1 MLETKFLPFPEIK
14 TERLFLR
21 KVNEQDLQQ
30 IFLLRSDKEVMK
42 YIDKKKAENLKE
54 AEEFLKM
61 VDDSLETGNGI
72 LWGIELKENPGLL
85 MGYIC
90 YWRLVKEH
98 YRAEVGYTLLP
109 EYWNKG
115 IMTEALSEIIIFG
128 FNSMKLHSIEARI
141 NPANKASAS
150 LLLTTGF
157 IKEAYFKEDYY
168 YNGEFGDTEV
178 YSRLE
183 TSPRPLSTEA

>member
-1 MLETKFLPFPEIK
+1 MLQTKFLPFPEIK
-14 TERLFLR
+14 TEKLFLR

-61 VDDSLETGNGI
+61 VDESLETGNGI
-72 LWGIELKENPGLL
+72 LWGIELKENPMLL
-85 MGYIC
+85 IGYIC

-115 IMTEALSEIIIFG
+115 IMKEALSDIIIFG

-150 LLLTTGF
+150 LLVTTGF

-168 YNGEFGDTEV
+168 FDGEFGDTEV

-183 TSPRPLSTEA
+183 TSPHILS